1 MMQKRVIDFSVG
13 LFVIAGIAAL
23 VMLAFKVGNLAA
35 SSQGDVYLISA
46 NFENIGGLTTKAPV
60 RLAGVTIGRVKS
72 ISVDSDEYNA
82 RVVMSIEVAH
92 NKLPLDT
99 SASIL
104 TAGLLGSN
112 YVGLDPGGEIDY
124 MREGDEIEYTQSA
137 IILEQLIGQLLF
149 NTAEGG
155 GSE

>member
-1 MMQKRVIDFSVG
+1 M
-13 LFVIAGIAAL
+13 
-23 VMLAFKVGNLAA
+23 
-35 SSQGDVYLISA
+35 ISA